1 MNRDST
7 MARSVALLR
16 RKRIELENGRCRYAL
31 KASEIP
37 DDLLEAWIVEG
48 ELPLDETGEA
58 DLNDERSVAYLLF
71 LYAYE
76 SYYDEKEP
84 SQMDHRKAFGV
95 FCNEQAILRTVYW
108 ARMSEYPL
116 PEMEIFDFD
125 RYDTILLQLLRALP
139 EGMHDDTSFS

>member
-1 MNRDST
+1 M
-7 MARSVALLR
+7 
-16 RKRIELENGRCRYAL
+16 
-31 KASEIP
+31 
-37 DDLLEAWIVEG
+37 
-48 ELPLDETGEA
+48 PLDETGEA

-125 RYDTILLQLLRALP
+125 RYDTILLRLLRALP